1 MALGAAFTALFE
13 RSGGSTNNEL
23 TIVEFVDG
31 IVSSPSNV
39 LDDRLGGGALRG
51 AAILVNV
58 IVDTSIENTD
68 AEGHVLV
75 KLPGERVEVVIAVL
89 LESDLSAFLKEAC
102 LNRSDVSVLFS
113 LVFVSE
119 ELSLHSERF
128 CGVDSVVRTGT
139 IGIFID
145 FLGSSLALAHL
156 LANTEFTGVGG
167 RVETISIGFHDVD
180 TSALRS
186 SARLVGAP

>member
-51 AAILVNV
+51 AALVNV
-58 IVDTSIENTD
+58 IVDTSIEYTD

-75 KLPGERVEVVIAVL
+75 KLPRERVEVVIAVL

-102 LNRSDVSVLFS
+102 LNRSDVGVLFS

-128 CGVDSVVRTGT
+128 CGVNSVVRAGT